1 MTRIRQQLRRPE
13 TAATRFNFSTKL
25 TGQQTTSSSL
35 SRWNSNALMATAR
48 YFEPLLSKRG
58 VEMFRSTFVSSEC
71 RSGIDQRAPR
81 MRSIGL
87 AVTLL
92 LMALPGQA
100 ATVTVA
106 ADSYVSSSNAT
117 VNYGSAA
124 VLSVG
129 DGASA
134 LIAFDLSS
142 LPAGLTASNIEK
154 ATLTVFVHKAYTAGA
169 LDLAQVTAP
178 WSEALVTYNNRPT
191 TAAAV
196 QSVPVSA
203 SETYVTFDITLL
215 VRQWVIGAA
224 ENYGVEIRA
233 SAGQPG
239 TMVDLDSKE
248 STSTSHSA
256 LAEITLV
263 SMGPQ
268 GSPGTPGKTGDTGAT
283 GPQGPPGP
291 NVLQAGTATAPSLSF
306 LGNSNTGLFSSAPNT
321 VNIATNGQNRVS
333 VGPSGDVDLRGN
345 ITQGGALMIQLANS
359 INSLSTSF
367 GAGNLA
373 SSTGHFN
380 TAIGVNSMTANTT
393 GTRNTALGAG
403 ALNNVTTNSNNT
415 AIGQAALA
423 AATGNS
429 NVAVGALAGATLH
442 AGDNNIYIANGGSP
456 VESGVTRIG
465 QPAVQTATFIAGING
480 VTPASGNVLPVVI
493 DSNGQLGTTTT
504 SPNPNAGFRCA
515 GSGYVMGYDASGVMM
530 CNTGVVAICAPATFT
545 ATVTSGV
552 GTGQYAG
559 TQFWDAKSFSFGSNG
574 CTVQIQPPATPNRK
588 FSCDIS
594 STACYG
600 WLQSGTTTFSSCSIS
615 AALPVCPAGTT
626 AHLNGN
632 EPYCSSAT
640 AGPATDTATITCH

>member
-1 MTRIRQQLRRPE
+1 
-13 TAATRFNFSTKL
+13 
-25 TGQQTTSSSL
+25 
-35 SRWNSNALMATAR
+35 
-48 YFEPLLSKRG
+48 
-58 VEMFRSTFVSSEC
+58 
-71 RSGIDQRAPR
+71 

-87 AVTLL
+87 AATLL
-92 LMALPGQA
+92 LLALPGQA

-191 TAAAV
+191 TTAAV

-203 SETYVTFDITLL
+203 SESYVTFDITLL

-233 SAGQPG
+233 SAGQPE
-239 TMVDLDSKE
+239 TTVDLDSKE

-268 GSPGTPGKTGDTGAT
+268 GSPGTPGKTGDTGATGAT

-333 VGPSGDVDLRGN
+333 VGPAGDLDLRGN
-345 ITQGGALMIQLANS
+345 ITQGGALMVQMANS

-380 TAIGVNSMTANTT
+380 TAIGVNAMTANTT

-403 ALNNVTTNSNNT
+403 ALNNVTTSSNST

-442 AGDNNIYIANGGSP
+442 AGDNNIYIANGGFP

-465 QPAVQTATFIAGING
+465 QPAVQTAAFIAGIRG
-480 VTPASGNVLPVVI
+480 VTPASNNGLPVII
-493 DSNGQLGTTTT
+493 DSNGQLGTTTFPT
-504 SPNPNAGFRCA
+504 SVNPNAGFRCA

-545 ATVTSGV
+545 ATATSDP

-559 TQFWDAKSFSFGSNG
+559 TQFWTGKSFSFGSDG
-574 CTVQIQPPATPNRK
+574 CTVQIQAPNTPNRK

-594 STACYG
+594 NSGCFG
-600 WLQSGTTTFSSCSIS
+600 WLQQGTTSFSSCSIS
-615 AALPVCPAGTT
+615 TAPPVCPAGTT
-626 AHLNGN
+626 AYPATGVYA
-632 EPYCSSAT
+632 PYCSSAT
-640 AGPATDTATITCH
+640 AGPASTSATITCH

>member
-1 MTRIRQQLRRPE
+1 MT
-13 TAATRFNFSTKL
+13 
-25 TGQQTTSSSL
+25 
-35 SRWNSNALMATAR
+35 
-48 YFEPLLSKRG
+48 
-58 VEMFRSTFVSSEC
+58 
-71 RSGIDQRAPR
+71 R

-142 LPAGLTASNIEK
+142 LPVGLTASNIEK

-178 WSEALVTYNNRPT
+178 WSEALVTSNNRPT

-203 SETYVTFDITLL
+203 SESYVTFDITLL

-233 SAGQPG
+233 SAGQPE
-239 TMVDLDSKE
+239 TTVDLDSKE

-333 VGPSGDVDLRGN
+333 VGPAGDLDLRGN
-345 ITQGGALMIQLANS
+345 ITQGGALMVQLANS

-403 ALNNVTTNSNNT
+403 ALNNVTTSSNST

-465 QPAVQTATFIAGING
+465 QPAVQTATFIAGIRG
-480 VTPASGNVLPVVI
+480 VTPASNNGLPVII
-493 DSNGQLGTTTT
+493 DSNGQLGTTTFAT
-504 SPNPNAGFRCA
+504 SVNPNAGFRCA

-545 ATVTSGV
+545 ATATSDP

-559 TQFWDAKSFSFGSNG
+559 TQFWTGKSFSFSSGG
-574 CTVQIQPPATPNRK
+574 CTVQIESPNTPNRK

-594 STACYG
+594 NSGCYG
-600 WLQSGTTTFSSCSIS
+600 WLQEGTTSFSSCSIS
-615 AALPVCPAGTT
+615 TAPPVCPAGTT
-626 AHLNGN
+626 AYPATGVYA
-632 EPYCSSAT
+632 PYCSSAT
-640 AGPATDTATITCH
+640 AGPASTSATITCH